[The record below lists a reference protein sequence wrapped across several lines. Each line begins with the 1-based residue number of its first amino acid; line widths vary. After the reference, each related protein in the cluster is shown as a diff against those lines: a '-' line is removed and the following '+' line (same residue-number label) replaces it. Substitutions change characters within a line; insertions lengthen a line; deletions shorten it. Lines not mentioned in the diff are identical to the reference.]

1 LSRSKFAVAASI
13 GLAAVMVLGWV
24 VEAGVKWAVS
34 AALSH
39 FQ

>member
-1 LSRSKFAVAASI
+1 MQGEPWASI

-24 VEAGVKWAVS
+24 VEAGVKWAV
-34 AALSH
+34 AQLLAH